1 MDHVGEDDELL
12 NKVASVTLGAA
23 QLSRTTQNES
33 MAFEGRYAEEDW
45 TERGETRLP
54 DCVSVA
60 AVVTRPRPHYKWRSA
75 QSPQKVPLNWLL

>member
-33 MAFEGRYAEEDW
+33 MAFEGRYAEKGW
-45 TERGETRLP
+45 T
-54 DCVSVA
+54 
-60 AVVTRPRPHYKWRSA
+60 VTEVNLGYRIACP
-75 QSPQKVPLNWLL
+75 

>member
-33 MAFEGRYAEEDW
+33 MAFEGRYAEIAACVPIARGYTKME
-45 TERGETRLP
+45 ERARER
-54 DCVSVA
+54 VS
-60 AVVTRPRPHYKWRSA
+60 T
-75 QSPQKVPLNWLL
+75 